1 MRKAIEKVLEV
12 MKADYREW
20 TYLHSD
26 YRECSDRDGQS
37 GLNMMKSRAEYDDG
51 LEVTEGSRYYKIRS
65 NKNNQRLVA
74 GFIVKAGHP
83 KFKEGDLLKAASWSA
98 PAKNF
103 ARGNVFD
110 EESFKTGSVHWTG
123 IG

>member
-1 MRKAIEKVLEV
+1 MRKQIEKVLEV

-20 TYLHSD
+20 AN
-26 YRECSDRDGQS
+26 RIGKS
-37 GLNMMKSRAEYDDG
+37 GLNMTKARAEYDDG
-51 LEVTEGSRYYKIRS
+51 LNVTEGSRYFRIVS
-65 NKNNQRLVA
+65 NRQGHLHVL
-74 GFIVKAGHP
+74 GFIVKADHP
-83 KFKEGDLLKAASWSA
+83 KFKEGDLLMAASWNA

>member
-1 MRKAIEKVLEV
+1 MF
-12 MKADYREW
+12 
-20 TYLHSD
+20 
-26 YRECSDRDGQS
+26 
-37 GLNMMKSRAEYDDG
+37 EYFDEEYALARCTEFNNG
-51 LEVTEGSRYYKIRS
+51 LEVTEGSRYYKIIS
-65 NKNNQRLVA
+65 NQNDQRTVA
-74 GFIVKAGHP
+74 GFVVKAGHK
-83 KFKEGDLLKAASWSA
+83 KFKEGDLLMAASWNA

>member
-1 MRKAIEKVLEV
+1 MRKEIEKVLEV
-12 MKADYREW
+12 MKTDYYEW
-20 TYLHSD
+20 TV
-26 YRECSDRDGQS
+26 
-37 GLNMMKSRAEYDDG
+37 MKRKHNKSEYFNEEYALARCVEFNNS
-51 LEVTEGSRYYKIRS
+51 LEVSEGHRYYKIISNNGGQRS
-65 NKNNQRLVA
+65 VA
-74 GFIVKAGHP
+74 GFIVKEGHP
-83 KFKEGDLLKAASWSA
+83 KFKEGDLLMAASWAA

>member
-1 MRKAIEKVLEV
+1 MRKEIEKVLEV
-12 MKADYREW
+12 MKADYRKW
-20 TYLHSD
+20 SN
-26 YRECSDRDGQS
+26 CSGDADI
-37 GLNMMKSRAEYDDG
+37 MTKMRAEYENG
-51 LEVTEGSRYYKIRS
+51 LEVSEGSRYYKIIS
-65 NKNNQRLVA
+65 TKGGQRTVA
-74 GFIVKAGHP
+74 GFVVKEGHA
-83 KFKEGDLLKAASWSA
+83 KFKEGDLLKAASWAA

>member
-20 TYLHSD
+20 AC
-26 YRECSDRDGQS
+26 RAGRS
-37 GLNMMKSRAEYDDG
+37 GLNMTKSRAEYDDG
-51 LEVTEGSRYYKIRS
+51 LEVTEGSRYYKIIS
-65 NKNNQRLVA
+65 NKNNQRIVA

-83 KFKEGDLLKAASWSA
+83 KFKEGDLLMAASWNA

-110 EESFKTGSVHWTG
+110 EESFKTCSVHWTG

>member
-20 TYLHSD
+20 AT
-26 YRECSDRDGQS
+26 GVGKS
-37 GLNMMKSRAEYDDG
+37 GLNMTKARAEYDDG
-51 LEVTEGSRYYKIRS
+51 LNVTEGSRYFRIIS
-65 NKNNQRLVA
+65 NRQGHLHVL

-83 KFKEGDLLKAASWSA
+83 KFKEGDLLMAASWNA

>member
-1 MRKAIEKVLEV
+1 MRKEIEKVLDV

-20 TYLHSD
+20 A
-26 YRECSDRDGQS
+26 DRA
-37 GLNMMKSRAEYDDG
+37 SRTGMSMTKMRVEYENG
-51 LEVTEGSRYYKIRS
+51 LEVSEGSRYYKIIS
-65 NKNNQRLVA
+65 NKGGQRTVA
-74 GFIVKAGHP
+74 GFVVKEGHP
-83 KFKEGDLLKAASWSA
+83 KFKEGDLLMAASWNA

-110 EESFKTGSVHWTG
+110 VESFKGSVHWTG

>member
-1 MRKAIEKVLEV
+1 MRKQIEKVLEV
-12 MKADYREW
+12 MKADYYEW
-20 TYLHSD
+20 TVTWNKTRPKNFDEKYAVKA
-26 YRECSDRDGQS
+26 C
-37 GLNMMKSRAEYDDG
+37 AEFNNG
-51 LEVTEGSRYYKIRS
+51 LEVTEGSRYYKIIS
-65 NKNNQRLVA
+65 NKGGQRSVA
-74 GFIVKAGHP
+74 GFVVKEGHP
-83 KFKEGDLLKAASWSA
+83 KFKEGDLLMAASWNA

>member
-1 MRKAIEKVLEV
+1 MRKQIEKVLEV
-12 MKADYREW
+12 MKADYRERANRRGV
-20 TYLHSD
+20 TNDPAAS
-26 YRECSDRDGQS
+26 R
-37 GLNMMKSRAEYDDG
+37 NMMKSCAEYENG
-51 LEVTEGSRYYKIRS
+51 LEVKEGSRYYKIISDS
-65 NKNNQRLVA
+65 NGQRTVA

-83 KFKEGDLLKAASWSA
+83 KFKEGDLLMAASWAA
-98 PAKNF
+98 PARNF

>member
-1 MRKAIEKVLEV
+1 MRKEIEKVLEV
-12 MKADYREW
+12 IKADYREW
-20 TYLHSD
+20 AV
-26 YRECSDRDGQS
+26 RCSRT
-37 GLNMMKSRAEYDDG
+37 GLNMMKSCAEYENG
-51 LEVTEGSRYYKIRS
+51 LEVSEGSRYYKIIS
-65 NKNNQRLVA
+65 TKGGQKTVA
-74 GFIVKAGHP
+74 GFVVKEGHP
-83 KFKEGDLLKAASWSA
+83 KFKEGDLLMAASWAA

>member
-1 MRKAIEKVLEV
+1 MRKEIEKVLDV

-20 TYLHSD
+20 ANRRGVTND
-26 YRECSDRDGQS
+26 PTARP
-37 GLNMMKSRAEYDDG
+37 NMMKSCAEYENG
-51 LEVTEGSRYYKIRS
+51 LEVSEGSRYYKIIS
-65 NKNNQRLVA
+65 NSGGQRTVA
-74 GFIVKAGHP
+74 GFVVKEGHP
-83 KFKEGDLLKAASWSA
+83 KFKEGDLLMAASWAA